1 MRHEDGLAIPSARFA
16 TGAPLQASGL
26 GASRFSDSECR
37 VCASGLSALKIA
49 FAIIDP
55 MCGRFTLTVSARVLS
70 DLFDVDDVPDLDPRY
85 NIAPTQTVPV
95 VRRPGD
101 GRRELALV
109 RWGLIPFWAKD
120 EAIGARMINA
130 RGETVAEKPAFR
142 DSLARRRCLVLAD
155 GFYEWKAQ
163 GRKKLPTYFH
173 RKDGA
178 AFAFAGLWASWGQG
192 DEALETVTIVTAP
205 ANELV
210 AAVHDRMP
218 VIVAPADYRRWLAER
233 PIEGAAIEDVLV
245 HPDYRDFES
254 FAVAPLVNSVANDG
268 PELIARA
275 PAQTGLF

>member
-1 MRHEDGLAIPSARFA
+1 
-16 TGAPLQASGL
+16 
-26 GASRFSDSECR
+26 
-37 VCASGLSALKIA
+37 
-49 FAIIDP
+49 
-55 MCGRFTLTVSARVLS
+55 MCGRFSLASPTSILESLGLEGAFADWNASYNVAPGTEIPCVVNREERRARRL
-70 DLFDVDDVPDLDPRY
+70 
-85 NIAPTQTVPV
+85 
-95 VRRPGD
+95 
-101 GRRELALV
+101 
-109 RWGLIPFWAKD
+109 RWGLVPHWAKD
-120 EAIGARMINA
+120 PRIGYKMINA
-130 RGETVAEKPAFR
+130 RRETVAEKPAFR